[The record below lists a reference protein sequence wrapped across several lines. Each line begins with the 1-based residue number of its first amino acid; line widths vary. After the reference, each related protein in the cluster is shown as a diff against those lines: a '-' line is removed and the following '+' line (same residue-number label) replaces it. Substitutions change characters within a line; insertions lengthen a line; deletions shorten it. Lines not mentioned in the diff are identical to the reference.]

1 MSSTIRLTSAIA
13 FGVVA
18 VVLAVVSTFSYGTV
32 RRSADANQS
41 VAHTYQVL
49 SALDQVLI
57 TMVDAETDAR
67 GFAATRV
74 GRYLESFAQAD
85 AALAPKID
93 TLATLTA
100 DDPVQQRYVS
110 ELRTHVNATMG
121 LLRQMISRGQSHE
134 PTSLDL
140 ANPEKTNMD
149 VVRAD
154 LRQMRAEEQR
164 LMAQRSDDA
173 VTADVRTR
181 ALTAVLIAAA
191 FGVLIVSFLLVDR
204 RAVQLREANQSLVN
218 RVRERTAEL
227 ETAFA
232 AEQTARR
239 EAQQAQERF
248 QRLIE
253 AAPTAIVAVDKRGTL
268 VLVNALA
275 EQLFGYPRHELVG
288 KSVDMLVPERF
299 RKNHQQYRADFSG
312 APEMRQMGAGRDLY
326 AARKDG
332 SEVPVEIG
340 LNPIDVDGEV
350 LVLSSIANITERKQA
365 EIEQHRL
372 HRLAM
377 MPLSKATM
385 NELLAA
391 IVETAITITQA
402 DFGNIQLVDA
412 GSSDLKIA
420 AQRGFPQWWIDYWNT
435 VSKGRGTCG
444 TALETGE
451 RTIVEDVEQSP
462 IFNAN
467 DREMQRKA
475 GVRAVQSTPLIS
487 RSGAL
492 IGMFSTHYRKPNRP
506 HARTLLLL
514 DLLARQAAD
523 IIAQVLAEEDRAR
536 LLQVEQ
542 QARAEADAANHSKD
556 MFLARVSHELRTPL
570 NALMGWARML
580 RDGNIS
586 PDRMS
591 HGIAAIDRNGDV
603 LNKLVEDLVD
613 MSRMATGKLE
623 LDRHP
628 LDIAAVVQE
637 SVSLLEP
644 AANAKHIQVETN
656 INAGPMT
663 VDGDA
668 TRLRQVVWNLLSNAI
683 KFTPSNGTVTLTLRV
698 ADGHAEITIADT
710 GQGIA
715 ADFLQHVFEPFAQ
728 ADSSGQGLG
737 LGLAIVH
744 QLVKAHDGSIS
755 AASPG
760 VGAGAT
766 FTVSL
771 PVVGVS
777 ESV

>member
-1 MSSTIRLTSAIA
+1 
-13 FGVVA
+13 
-18 VVLAVVSTFSYGTV
+18 VVLAVVSTFGYGTV

-74 GRYLESFAQAD
+74 GRYLEPFAQAD
-85 AALAPKID
+85 AALAPQID

-164 LMAQRSDDA
+164 LMAQRTDDV

-204 RAVQLREANQSLVN
+204 RAVQLREANQSLVK

-288 KSVDMLVPERF
+288 NSVDMLVPERF

-326 AARKDG
+326 AVRKDG

-350 LVLSSIANITERKQA
+350 LVLSSIADITERKQA
-365 EIEQHRL
+365 ELEQHRL
-372 HRLAM
+372 HQLAM

-420 AQRGFPQWWIDYWNT
+420 AQRGFPQSWIDYWNT

-451 RTIVEDVEQSP
+451 RIIVEDVEQSP
-462 IFNAN
+462 IFSDK

-487 RSGAL
+487 RSGTL

-506 HARTLLLL
+506 DTRTLQVL
-514 DLLARQAAD
+514 DLLTRQATD
-523 IIAQVLAEEDRAR
+523 IIAQVLAEQDRAR
-536 LLQVEQ
+536 HLQVEQ
-542 QARAEADAANHSKD
+542 QARAEADAANNSKD

-580 RDGNIS
+580 RDGNVP

-613 MSRMATGKLE
+613 MSRIATGKLQ

-656 INAGPMT
+656 INAGQIT

-668 TRLRQVVWNLLSNAI
+668 TRLRQVVWNLVSNAI
-683 KFTPSNGTVTLTLRV
+683 KFTPPNGTVALTLRLV
-698 ADGHAEITIADT
+698 RDHVDIRVADT

-760 VGAGAT
+760 PGAGAT

-771 PVVGVS
+771 PVVGVP